1 MARRP
6 AAYPRG
12 VAVDTASESVDLPV
26 IGAAPRWL
34 RGIFWANLVAQVGI
48 VITGGIVRVT
58 GSGLGC
64 PTWPECVDGSITPT
78 SEQTETWHKYVEFGN
93 RTLTGVLL
101 VLAVAAIVGALLWRR
116 REGLRRPWL
125 MWLAAVPLVGTLAQ
139 AVLGGVTV
147 LVDLHPMAV
156 ASHLLLSMAV
166 IAACV
171 ALVQFAGEDT
181 DPPGVAVTRDATR
194 VLGNALIAVTA
205 VIIVMGTVVTG
216 SGPHAGDSRTA
227 RLDLDPRLVSWL
239 HADLVLLFIGLLVG
253 MLTLLYV
260 DTSSPVAR
268 RRAWWLVA
276 FAVLQAGI
284 GYLQYFTGLPWVL
297 VTAHLLG
304 ASLVWIGVW
313 RLRLSLTRRGSQQPV
328 PQG

>member
-1 MARRP
+1 M
-6 AAYPRG
+6 
-12 VAVDTASESVDLPV
+12 
-26 IGAAPRWL
+26 GAAPRWL

-101 VLAVAAIVGALLWRR
+101 LLAVAAIAGAVIWRR
-116 REGLRRPWL
+116 REGVRRPWV
-125 MWLAAVPLVGTLAQ
+125 MWLAAVPLIGTLAQ

-171 ALVQFAGEDT
+171 ALVQFSGEPG
-181 DPPGVAVTRDATR
+181 DPPGTPVTRTATR
-194 VLGNALIAVTA
+194 YLGNALIAVTS

-216 SGPHAGDSRTA
+216 SGPHAGDSRTV

-239 HADLVLLFIGLLVG
+239 HADVVLLFIGLLIG
-253 MLTLLYV
+253 MLALLYV
-260 DTSSPVAR
+260 DTSSATAR
-268 RRAWWLVA
+268 RRAWWVVG

-297 VTAHLLG
+297 VTVHLLG
-304 ASLVWIGVW
+304 ASLVWISVW
-313 RLRLSLTRRGSQQPV
+313 RLRLSLTRRGSRQPA
-328 PQG
+328 PQA

>member
-1 MARRP
+1 
-6 AAYPRG
+6 
-12 VAVDTASESVDLPV
+12 VDTAQESVDLPV

-34 RGIFWANLVAQVGI
+34 RGVFWANLVAQIGI

-64 PTWPECVDGSITPT
+64 PTWPECVEGSITPT

-101 VLAVAAIVGALLWRR
+101 LLAVAAIAGAVVWRR
-116 REGLRRPWL
+116 RDGIRRPWV

-156 ASHLLLSMAV
+156 ASHLLLSMVV

-171 ALVQFAGEDT
+171 ALVQFAGESS
-181 DPPGVAVTRDATR
+181 DPPGVAITREATR
-194 VLGNALIAVTA
+194 YLGDALIAVTA

-216 SGPHAGDSRTA
+216 SGPHAGDSRTV

-239 HADLVLLFIGLLVG
+239 HADVVLLFIGLLIG
-253 MLTLLYV
+253 MLALLYV
-260 DTSSPVAR
+260 DQSSSVAR
-268 RRAWWLVA
+268 RRAWWVVG

-304 ASLVWIGVW
+304 ASLVWVGVW
-313 RLRLSLTRRGSQQPV
+313 RLRLSLTRRESLQPS
-328 PQG
+328 PPA

>member
-1 MARRP
+1 MRRRAP
-6 AAYPRG
+6 AYPRG
-12 VAVDTASESVDLPV
+12 VAVDTASRA
-26 IGAAPRWL
+26 IGVPALGVAPRWL
-34 RGIFWANLVAQVGI
+34 QRIFWANLIAQIGI

-78 SEQTETWHKYVEFGN
+78 DDQAETWTKYVEFGN
-93 RTLTGVLL
+93 RTLTGVLML
-101 VLAVAAIVGALLWRR
+101 LAVAAIIGAWLWRR
-116 REGLRRPWL
+116 RQGVRRPWV
-125 MWLAAVPLVGTLAQ
+125 MALAAAPLVGTIAQ
-139 AVLGGVTV
+139 ALLGGVTV

-156 ASHLLLSMAV
+156 ASHLLLSMVV

-171 ALVQFAGEDT
+171 ALVQFASEES
-181 DPPGVAVTRDATR
+181 DPPGEPITRTATR
-194 VLGNALIAVTA
+194 YLGNGLIGLTA

-216 SGPHAGDSRTA
+216 SGPHAGDARTE

-239 HADLVLLFIGLLVG
+239 HADAVLLFIGLLIG
-253 MLTLLYV
+253 MIALLYV
-260 DTSSPVAR
+260 DASSPVAR
-268 RRAWWLVA
+268 RRAWWVVG

-304 ASLVWIGVW
+304 ASLVWVGVW
-313 RLRLSLTRRGSQQPV
+313 RLRLSLTRRGSRLPA
-328 PQG
+328 PQA

>member
-1 MARRP
+1 M
-6 AAYPRG
+6 
-12 VAVDTASESVDLPV
+12 
-26 IGAAPRWL
+26 GAAPRWL

-101 VLAVAAIVGALLWRR
+101 LLAVAAIAGAVMWRR
-116 REGLRRPWL
+116 REGVRRPWV
-125 MWLAAVPLVGTLAQ
+125 MWLAAVPLIGTLAQ

-171 ALVQFAGEDT
+171 ALVQFSGEPG
-181 DPPGVAVTRDATR
+181 DPPGTPVTRTATR
-194 VLGNALIAVTA
+194 YLGNALIAVTS

-216 SGPHAGDSRTA
+216 SGPHAGDSRTV

-239 HADLVLLFIGLLVG
+239 HADVVLLFIGLLIG
-253 MLTLLYV
+253 MLALLYV
-260 DTSSPVAR
+260 DTSSATAR
-268 RRAWWLVA
+268 RRAWWVVV

-297 VTAHLLG
+297 VTVHLLG
-304 ASLVWIGVW
+304 ASLVWISVW
-313 RLRLSLTRRGSQQPV
+313 RLRLSLTRRESRQPA
-328 PQG
+328 PQA

>member
-1 MARRP
+1 MGRPP

-12 VAVDTASESVDLPV
+12 VAVDTAPESVDLPLM
-26 IGAAPRWL
+26 GAAPRWL

-101 VLAVAAIVGALLWRR
+101 LLAVAAIAGAVMWRR
-116 REGLRRPWL
+116 RDGVRRPWV

-171 ALVQFAGEDT
+171 ALVQFAGEPG
-181 DPPGVAVTRDATR
+181 DPPGTSVTSTATR
-194 VLGNALIAVTA
+194 YLGNALIAVTS

-216 SGPHAGDSRTA
+216 SGPHAGDSRTV

-239 HADLVLLFIGLLVG
+239 HADVVLLFIGLLIG
-253 MLTLLYV
+253 MLALLYV
-260 DTSSPVAR
+260 DTSSATAR
-268 RRAWWLVA
+268 RRAWWVVV

-297 VTAHLLG
+297 VTVHLLG
-304 ASLVWIGVW
+304 ASLVWISVW
-313 RLRLSLTRRGSQQPV
+313 RLRFSLTRRGSRQPA
-328 PQG
+328 PQA

>member
-1 MARRP
+1 MGRPP

-12 VAVDTASESVDLPV
+12 VAVDTAPESVDLPLM
-26 IGAAPRWL
+26 GAAPRWL

-101 VLAVAAIVGALLWRR
+101 LLSVAAIAGAVMWRR
-116 REGLRRPWL
+116 RDGVRRPWV

-171 ALVQFAGEDT
+171 ALVQFAGEPG
-181 DPPGVAVTRDATR
+181 DPPGTSVTRTATR
-194 VLGNALIAVTA
+194 YLGNALIAVTA

-216 SGPHAGDSRTA
+216 SGPHAGDSRTV

-239 HADLVLLFIGLLVG
+239 HADVVLLFIGLLIG
-253 MLTLLYV
+253 MLALLYV
-260 DTSSPVAR
+260 DASSATAR
-268 RRAWWLVA
+268 RRAWWVVG

-313 RLRLSLTRRGSQQPV
+313 RLRLSLTRRGSHEPA
-328 PQG
+328 PQA

>member
-1 MARRP
+1 
-6 AAYPRG
+6 
-12 VAVDTASESVDLPV
+12 VDTVADSVDLPV
-26 IGAAPRWL
+26 IGRAPRWL
-34 RGIFWANLVAQVGI
+34 RGVFWANLVAQVGI

-101 VLAVAAIVGALLWRR
+101 VLAVAALVGAVVWRR
-116 REGLRRPWL
+116 REGVRRPWV
-125 MWLAAVPLVGTLAQ
+125 MWLAAVPLIGTLAQ

-147 LVDLHPMAV
+147 LVDLHPLAV
-156 ASHLLLSMAV
+156 GSHLLLSMAV

-171 ALVQFAGEDT
+171 ALVQFAGET
-181 DPPGVAVTRDATR
+181 SDPPGTAETRSATR
-194 VLGNALIAVTA
+194 YLGDALIAVTA

-239 HADLVLLFIGLLVG
+239 HADVVLLFIGLLVG
-253 MLTLLYV
+253 MLALLYV
-260 DTSSPVAR
+260 DSSSPVAR
-268 RRAWWLVA
+268 RRAWWVVG
-276 FAVLQAGI
+276 FAVLQAAI
-284 GYLQYFTGLPWVL
+284 GYLQYFTGLPWAL

-304 ASLVWIGVW
+304 ASLVWVGVW
-313 RLRLSLTRRGSQQPV
+313 RLRLSLTQRENPQPA
-328 PQG
+328 PQA

>member
-1 MARRP
+1 M
-6 AAYPRG
+6 
-12 VAVDTASESVDLPV
+12 
-26 IGAAPRWL
+26 IGSAPRWL
-34 RGIFWANLVAQVGI
+34 RGVFWANLVAQVGI

-78 SEQTETWHKYVEFGN
+78 SQQTETWHKYVEFGN

-101 VLAVAAIVGALLWRR
+101 VLAVAAIVGAVVWRR
-116 REGLRRPWL
+116 REGVHRTWL

-171 ALVQFAGEDT
+171 ALVQFAAEPS
-181 DPPGVAVTRDATR
+181 DPPGTPITRSATR
-194 VLGNALIAVTA
+194 HLGNALIAVTA

-216 SGPHAGDSRTA
+216 SGPHAGDSRTV
-227 RLDLDPRLVSWL
+227 RLDLDPRLISWL
-239 HADLVLLFIGLLVG
+239 HADVVLLFIGLLIG
-253 MLTLLYV
+253 MLALLHV
-260 DTSSPVAR
+260 DAASPVAR
-268 RRAWWLVA
+268 RRAWWVVG

-304 ASLVWIGVW
+304 ACLVWVGVW
-313 RLRLSLTRRGSQQPV
+313 RLRLSLTRRGSHPPV
-328 PQG
+328 PQA

>member
-1 MARRP
+1 M
-6 AAYPRG
+6 
-12 VAVDTASESVDLPV
+12 
-26 IGAAPRWL
+26 GAAPRWL

-101 VLAVAAIVGALLWRR
+101 LLAVAAIAGAVIWRR
-116 REGLRRPWL
+116 REGVRRPWV
-125 MWLAAVPLVGTLAQ
+125 MWLAAVPLIGTLAQ

-171 ALVQFAGEDT
+171 ALVQFSGEPG
-181 DPPGVAVTRDATR
+181 DPPGTPVTRTATR
-194 VLGNALIAVTA
+194 YLGNALIAVTS

-216 SGPHAGDSRTA
+216 SGPHAGDSRTV

-239 HADLVLLFIGLLVG
+239 HADVVLLFIGLLIG
-253 MLTLLYV
+253 MLALLYV
-260 DTSSPVAR
+260 DTSSATAR
-268 RRAWWLVA
+268 RRAWWVVI

-304 ASLVWIGVW
+304 ASLVWISVW
-313 RLRLSLTRRGSQQPV
+313 RLRLSLTRRESRQPA
-328 PQG
+328 PQA

>member
-1 MARRP
+1 M
-6 AAYPRG
+6 
-12 VAVDTASESVDLPV
+12 
-26 IGAAPRWL
+26 GAAPRWL

-101 VLAVAAIVGALLWRR
+101 LLAVAAIAGAVMWRR
-116 REGLRRPWL
+116 REGVRRPWV
-125 MWLAAVPLVGTLAQ
+125 MWLAAVPLIGTLAQ

-171 ALVQFAGEDT
+171 ALVQFSGEPG
-181 DPPGVAVTRDATR
+181 DPPGTPVTRTATR
-194 VLGNALIAVTA
+194 YLGNALIAVTS

-216 SGPHAGDSRTA
+216 SGPHAGDSRTV

-239 HADLVLLFIGLLVG
+239 HADVVLLFIGLLIG
-253 MLTLLYV
+253 MLALLYV
-260 DTSSPVAR
+260 DTS
-268 RRAWWLVA
+268 
-276 FAVLQAGI
+276 
-284 GYLQYFTGLPWVL
+284 
-297 VTAHLLG
+297 
-304 ASLVWIGVW
+304 
-313 RLRLSLTRRGSQQPV
+313 
-328 PQG
+328 